1 MNGRTVPHPRGLLAL
16 ALAAVALLAA
26 ACGGSDT
33 KTESK
38 SASPAAAGSAAPAA
52 AGAKNLK
59 VGFLYVG
66 SVDDAGYNQAAYQGQ
81 QAVAKMDGVETIKA
95 ENVPENAEAE
105 RVMEQMIQQ
114 GATIIFPT
122 SYGHLDPALKVAA
135 KYPNV
140 TFLHEGG
147 LKTAPNLGTFF
158 GTIWQGQYVSGIAAG
173 RMTKTSKLGFVAAF
187 PIPQTLLNINAF
199 TLGARSVN
207 PAVTTTVIFTGNWCD
222 AGKNVEAV
230 KSLVDQKVDVV
241 TQHQDCTI
249 PIVQAAEKAGIMTVG
264 YHADAS
270 KFASNGWI
278 TAPIWDWTKLFPDL
292 VNQVRSGTYK
302 PDLWRGGLKEGT
314 VTLAPFGKNV
324 PKAVQDEVQA
334 VKTKMEGGDLSVFKG
349 PIKDQDGKVRIK
361 EGETPTVAQ
370 LEASDYLVEGVIGK
384 IPS

>member
-1 MNGRTVPHPRGLLAL
+1 MHRMVASPQPRGIMLVV
-16 ALAAVALLAA
+16 ALAAVALLAL
-26 ACGGSDT
+26 ACGSGGD
-33 KTESK
+33 KKEST
-38 SASPAAAGSAAPAA
+38 SASPAVSGAPAA
-52 AGAKNLK
+52 ADKKVK

-81 QAVAKMDGVETIKA
+81 LAVAKLPNVEVVKA

-158 GTIWQGQYVSGIAAG
+158 GTIWQGQYLSGMAAG
-173 RMTKTSKLGFVAAF
+173 RMTKTNKLGFIAAF

-199 TLGARSVN
+199 TLGAKAVN
-207 PAVTTTVIFTGNWCD
+207 PNVTTTVIFTGNWCD
-222 AGKNVEAV
+222 AGKNTEAT
-230 KSLVDQKVDVV
+230 KSLSDQKIDVV

-249 PIVQAAEKAGIMTVG
+249 PVVQAAERAGIMTVG
-264 YHADAS
+264 YHADAGQ
-270 KFASNGWI
+270 FAPNGWI
-278 TAPIWDWTKLFPDL
+278 TAPIWDWSKLFPDL
-292 VNQVRSGTYK
+292 VNQVRAGTYK
-302 PDLWRGGLKEGT
+302 PELWRGGMKEGI

-324 PKAVQDEVQA
+324 PKNVQDEVLA
-334 VKTKMEGGDLSVFKG
+334 AKTKMESGDLSVFKG
-349 PIKDQDGKVRIK
+349 PIKDQDGKVRITD
-361 EGETPTVAQ
+361 GEIPTVAQ
-370 LEASDYLVEGVIGK
+370 LEASDYLIEGVIGK
-384 IPS
+384 IPN

>member
-1 MNGRTVPHPRGLLAL
+1 MARTIPSRLRGLALLVMVGVSVLAL
-16 ALAAVALLAA
+16 A
-26 ACGGSDT
+26 CGSGDDK
-33 KTESK
+33 KTTN
-38 SASPAAAGSAAPAA
+38 ASPAASGAA
-52 AGAKNLK
+52 ATKKVK

-81 QAVAKMDGVETIKA
+81 LAVAKMDNVEVLKA

-158 GTIWQGQYVSGIAAG
+158 GTIWQGQYLSGIAAG
-173 RMTKTSKLGFVAAF
+173 RMSKTGKLGFIAAF

-199 TLGARSVN
+199 EMGAKSVN

-222 AGKNVEAV
+222 AGKNAEAT

-249 PIVQAAEKAGIMTVG
+249 PVVQAAEKAGIMSVG

-270 KFASNGWI
+270 KFAPNGWI
-278 TAPIWDWTKLFPDL
+278 TAPIWDWSKLFPEL
-292 VNQVRSGTYK
+292 VTQVRNGTYK
-302 PDLWRGGLKEGT
+302 PELYRGGMKEGI

-324 PKAVQDEVQA
+324 PKAVQDEVTA
-334 VKTKMEGGDLSVFKG
+334 ARTKMEAGDLSVFKG
-349 PIKDQDGKVRIK
+349 PVKDQDGKVRIK

-370 LEASDYLVEGVIGK
+370 LEASDYLIEGVVGK
-384 IPS
+384 IPG

>member
-1 MNGRTVPHPRGLLAL
+1 MIAAPRSRGALIALLVAG
-16 ALAAVALLAA
+16 VALFAL
-26 ACGGSDT
+26 ACGGGDDKKS
-33 KTESK
+33 SS
-38 SASPAAAGSAAPAA
+38 SASPAAPGAA
-52 AGAKNLK
+52 AASDKKVK

-81 QAVAKMDGVETIKA
+81 LAVAKLPNVETIKA

-147 LKTAPNLGTFF
+147 LKTAANLGNFF
-158 GTIWQGQYVSGIAAG
+158 GTIWQGQYLAGMAAG
-173 RMTKTSKLGFVAAF
+173 RQTKSNKLGFIAAF

-199 TLGARSVN
+199 ELGAKSVN
-207 PAVTTTVIFTGNWCD
+207 PAATTTVIFTGNWCD
-222 AGKNVEAV
+222 AGKNAEAT

-249 PIVQAAEKAGIMTVG
+249 PVVQAAEKAGIMTVG

-270 KFASNGWI
+270 KFAPNGWI
-278 TAPIWDWTKLFPDL
+278 TAPVWDWSKLFPDL
-292 VNQVRSGTYK
+292 VTQIREGTYK
-302 PDLWRGGLKEGT
+302 ANSYRGGLKEGI
-314 VTLAPFGKNV
+314 VTLAPWGKNV
-324 PKAVQDEVQA
+324 PKIVQDEVMA
-334 VKTKMEGGDLSVFKG
+334 AMEKMKTGDLSAFKG
-349 PIKDQDGKVRIK
+349 PVKDQDGKVRIK
-361 EGETPTVAQ
+361 EGETPTVDQ

>member
-1 MNGRTVPHPRGLLAL
+1 MARMIPTPRLHMGPIAFL
-16 ALAAVALLAA
+16 LAAVALMTV
-26 ACGGSDT
+26 ACGGSDEQQDST
-33 KTESK
+33 A
-38 SASPAAAGSAAPAA
+38 ASPAASGAA
-52 AGAKNLK
+52 ASADKKVK

-81 QAVAKMDGVETIKA
+81 LAVAKLPNVEVLKA

-140 TFLHEGG
+140 TFLQEGG

-158 GTIWQGQYVSGIAAG
+158 GTIWQGQYLSGIAAG
-173 RMTKTSKLGFVAAF
+173 RMTKTNKLGFIVAF

-199 TLGARSVN
+199 TLGAKSVN
-207 PAVTTTVIFTGNWCD
+207 PNVTTTIIFTGNWCD
-222 AGKNVEAV
+222 AGKNAEAT
-230 KSLVDQKVDVV
+230 KSLADQKVDVV

-249 PIVQAAEKAGIMTVG
+249 PVVQAAEKAGIMTVG

-270 KFASNGWI
+270 KFAPNGWI

-292 VNQVRSGTYK
+292 VTQVRNGTYK
-302 PDLWRGGLKEGT
+302 PELWRGGMKEGV

-324 PKAVQDEVQA
+324 PMSVQDEVNG
-334 VKTKMEGGDLSVFKG
+334 VLEKMKTGDLSVFAG
-349 PIKDQDGKVRIK
+349 PIRDQDGKTRIR
-361 EGETPTVAQ
+361 EGEVPTIAT
-370 LEASDYLVEGVIGK
+370 LEASDYLVDGVVGK
-384 IPS
+384 VPN